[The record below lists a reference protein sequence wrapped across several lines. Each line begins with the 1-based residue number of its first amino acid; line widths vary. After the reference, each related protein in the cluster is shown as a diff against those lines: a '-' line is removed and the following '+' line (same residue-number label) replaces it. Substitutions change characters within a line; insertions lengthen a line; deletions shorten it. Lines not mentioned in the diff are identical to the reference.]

1 MLCVR
6 VVLRPFLLANAR
18 SSHSVI
24 SEIRAH
30 NREKAE
36 RQIIRQHEMHTLTPF
51 MTAAAS
57 AMRFS
62 YEGMYKAAHTR
73 RHACSNLRLRMWTGV

>member
-1 MLCVR
+1 MFCVR

-24 SEIRAH
+24 SEFRAH
-30 NREKAE
+30 NREKTAM
-36 RQIIRQHEMHTLTPF
+36 QMIRQHEMHTFTPF

-57 AMRFS
+57 ATRFS
-62 YEGMYKAAHTR
+62 YEGLFKAAHTR
-73 RHACSNLRLRMWTGV
+73 RHAWSDLRLRVCTGV